1 MKDLFGYE
9 LGEMMASLAADNAGE
24 EWKRSAYSSLVSY
37 AKTHD
42 MFTIEDVRRA
52 SNNIPVAPTERAW
65 GHIAISARKDGVIS
79 RCGTVRVQG
88 GRMIAV
94 LWKSNQ
100 IGRAHV

>member
-24 EWKRSAYSSLVSY
+24 DWKVLAYNSLVSY

-42 MFTIEDVRRA
+42 TFTIEDVRRS
-52 SNNIPVAPTERAW
+52 SNDVPIAPTERAW
-65 GHIAISARKDGVIS
+65 GHIAISARKNGIIS
-79 RCGTVRVQG
+79 RVGTVRVQG

-94 LWKSNQ
+94 LWKSNLK
-100 IGRAHV
+100 AKNE